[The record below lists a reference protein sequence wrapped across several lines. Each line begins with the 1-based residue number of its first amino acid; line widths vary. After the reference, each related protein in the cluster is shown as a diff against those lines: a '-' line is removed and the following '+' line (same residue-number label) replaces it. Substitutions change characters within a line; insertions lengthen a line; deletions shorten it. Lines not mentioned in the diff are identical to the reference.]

1 MELHI
6 YEYSYISILANLI
19 ELEQMTVTLK
29 IEMDHHPESALS
41 DSTSMRIRHA
51 KTKAERMVYLKT
63 SLAQNKLIQMIIF
76 TG

>member
-1 MELHI
+1 
-6 YEYSYISILANLI
+6 
-19 ELEQMTVTLK
+19 MTVTLK